1 MWGGG
6 KVPNREYL
14 IGQVGQVRRDGQ
26 VGRPSDTGATTN
38 RTSFAE
44 VLLGDGVLGGGL
56 LEGGGEELDVADHAE
71 ESVGACGGK
80 VLFKADFI
88 DEVEVGMEDVG
99 WGLSAKYF

>member
-26 VGRPSDTGATTN
+26 VGCPSDTGATTN

-44 VLLGDGVLGGGL
+44 VLLGDGVLG
-56 LEGGGEELDVADHAE
+56 
-71 ESVGACGGK
+71 
-80 VLFKADFI
+80 
-88 DEVEVGMEDVG
+88 
-99 WGLSAKYF
+99 